1 MSEPTVLWERLPV
14 DHPVTFGFGETS
26 PPYSVAAPHR
36 GCDYAV
42 PVGTPVYAPAAG
54 IVHLHVPGDGYGN
67 GSFGNHILIDHGDGW
82 PTLLAHLLSF
92 TGAGAQGAT
101 VKAGDLIAYSGNTGT
116 STGPHLHA
124 QRDCKGGL
132 TVTFSDCRDPQLF
145 MGEPMGMNAAEQE
158 LIGISTSP
166 DKAYMLACYRALLAA
181 GLVTN
186 ATTEQK
192 QRNAIANLLSNSVK
206 RDAAIA
212 VLS

>member
-132 TVTFSDCRDPQLF
+132 TVTFSDCRDPLDYL
-145 MGEPMGMNAAEQE
+145 GGLSVEEKE
-158 LIGISTSP
+158 LLKKLAGIV
-166 DKAYMLACYRALLAA
+166 A
-181 GLVTN
+181 GNGIDVN
-186 ATTEQK
+186 G
-192 QRNAIANLLSNSVK
+192 QRLTG
-206 RDAAIA
+206 DAAINYLDA
-212 VLS
+212 DGASLALGQGILQGQMIEVRKKVGLP